1 MSETSS
7 GTTCTD
13 CNFSDLYREEED
25 YWWSKAR
32 RRLVS
37 RFLWKYH
44 IPLNPRII
52 DVGCGGGGLL
62 GSLKGHGNIFG
73 LEHSAFGAAFA
84 AGKNGG
90 RIVRGDAENLP
101 LKDGC
106 FDVLTSLDVIE
117 HLDDVNALRD
127 FYRVLSSGG
136 IIILTVPAL
145 NSLWSPRD
153 LLLGHKRRYTVKK
166 MRQLLEKTGFKVMK
180 CSYTN
185 SFYFPGLLIYGL
197 LKRLFKQKAP
207 PRTAITSLPS
217 CISILFDWILK
228 VEENILMY
236 TNLPIGTSIIC
247 IARKRN

>member
-1 MSETSS
+1 MSETSLE
-7 GTTCTD
+7 TTFTA
-13 CNFSDLYREEED
+13 CNFSELYREEED
-25 YWWSKAR
+25 YWWSAAR

-37 RFLWKYH
+37 RFLWKYS
-44 IPLNPRII
+44 LSQNPKII

-62 GSLKGHGNIFG
+62 GSLKGHGSILG
-73 LEHSAFGAAFA
+73 LEHSALGAASA
-84 AGKNGG
+84 AEKTGG

-101 LKDGC
+101 FKDGC

-197 LKRLFKQKAP
+197 LKRLFKQKAT
-207 PRTAITSLPS
+207 PRTAIMSLPS
-217 CISILFDWILK
+217 WISILFDWILK
-228 VEENILMY
+228 AEENILMY
-236 TNLPIGTSIIC
+236 ANLPIGTSILC
-247 IARKRN
+247 VARKSN